1 LDISTVIRIIILI
14 FCLIFSAFFSG
25 SEVALFSLDKRK
37 VRQLQKEHRIV
48 GSYIHVLLENPRRLL
63 VTILLGNTIVNVSAS
78 IISVLLAL
86 DFATS
91 FNVSKEIALIAQI
104 VLLTLVLLF
113 IGEIAPK
120 LWANKYPLKFS
131 RLVAI
136 PLYWISILFFPIA
149 KIFTDL
155 LKLITSKVKSDKSKT
170 ALKEIE
176 ISDLAVLGAEKGT
189 IEESEHEIIQ
199 SIVEFRDV
207 TAREI
212 MTPRVDITAVSVNTD
227 FDALMQIISDSGHS
241 RIPLYNTNLD
251 NILGIVY
258 AKDLLPFLRNNEIR
272 KSLSLKNI
280 AREAMFIPE
289 TKLINDL
296 LKEFQEKKLHLGIVV
311 DEYGGTSGLI
321 SLEDILE
328 EIVGEIN
335 DEYDREEKS
344 IIKLSENSFLVLGK
358 VSIDELNV
366 FFEQNFSSENADYD
380 TLGGFIF
387 NHAGIIPQQGFH
399 FIYNNYKF
407 TVKEV
412 INKRVNKVLIER
424 ISDK

>member
-1 LDISTVIRIIILI
+1 MDISTVIRIIILI

-212 MTPRVDITAVSVNTD
+212 MTPRVDITAVSINTD

-424 ISDK
+424 IADK